1 MTDPSGPFRADL
13 ELRCINTVRFL
24 AADAVQK
31 ANSGHPGLPM
41 GAAAMAHALFTRHL
55 RFDPAAPA
63 WPDRDRFVLSAG
75 HGSMLLYALLHLTG
89 YDVSLDDLTS
99 FRQWGSKTPGHPE
112 YGHTP
117 GVETTTGPLGQGIA
131 TAVGMAMG
139 ERFLAATFNGDGP
152 EVQGHFTYVLAGDG
166 DMMEGVSSE
175 AASFAGHQG
184 LGRLIVLYDDNHIT
198 IDGVTDLAFTEDV
211 CARFEA
217 YGWHVQAV
225 GDGNDVNAVDA
236 ALAAAKAA
244 QDRPSLVAV
253 RTHIGFGSPNRQD
266 TSKAHGEPLGVDE
279 LVLAKERL
287 GCPLEPSFCVPE
299 DVKSFYE
306 AAGARGA
313 AAHAAWRERL
323 AAWSAA
329 DPARAAA
336 WATAWS
342 GDLPEGWDADL
353 PAYLP
358 EDGGLATRAASGQ
371 VINAV
376 APHLPGLIG
385 GSADLAPSNNTWIQG
400 EEAQQ
405 AATPAGRNLHFGV
418 REHAMAAIANG
429 LVLHGGLRPYIATFF
444 VFTDYMR
451 PAMRLAALMNQPVIY
466 VLTHDSIGLGED
478 GPTHQPVEHLAQL
491 RATPGW
497 TELRPA
503 DANETVE
510 AWKVALGKTDGP
522 VGLIL
527 TRQKLPTMDRARYGA
542 ASGVARGAYVLAEA
556 AGAPGDPAA
565 GAPAIVL
572 IASGS
577 EVQLALAAHERLA
590 AEGVRSRVVN
600 LVSWRLFQ
608 NETAAYRESVL
619 PAACRCRLAVE
630 AAATFGWERWVGDE
644 GEVIGIDRFGASAPA
659 DTLFEQFGFTADHVY
674 ARAHALLAK
683 GALIA
688 DASH

>member
-1 MTDPSGPFRADL
+1 MTDPIGSLDAGL
-13 ELRCINTVRFL
+13 EQRCINTIRFL
-24 AADAVQK
+24 SADAVQQ

-55 RFDPAAPA
+55 RFDPADPA

-75 HGSMLLYALLHLTG
+75 HGSMLLYSLLHLTG
-89 YDVSLDDLTS
+89 YDVSRDDLKA
-99 FRQWGSKTPGHPE
+99 FRQWESKTPGHPE

-117 GVETTTGPLGQGIA
+117 GVETTTGPLGQGIS
-131 TAVGMAMG
+131 TAVGMALA
-139 ERFLAATFNGDGP
+139 ERFLAATFNAAA
-152 EVQGHFTYVLAGDG
+152 VQDHFTYVLAGDG
-166 DMMEGVSSE
+166 DMMEGVSAE

-184 LGRLIVLYDDNHIT
+184 LGKLIVLYDDNHIT
-198 IDGVTDLAFTEDV
+198 IDGSTDLAFTEDV
-211 CARFEA
+211 CARFAA
-217 YGWHVQAV
+217 YGWQVQKV
-225 GDGNDVNAVDA
+225 GDGNDVDAVDA
-236 ALAAAKAA
+236 ALAAAKAES
-244 QDRPSLVAV
+244 DRPSLIAV

-266 TSKAHGEPLGVDE
+266 TSKAHGEPLGAGE
-279 LVLAKERL
+279 LALAKQNL
-287 GCPLEPSFCVPE
+287 GCPLEPSFCVTE
-299 DVKSFYE
+299 DVKAFYE

-313 AAHAAWRERL
+313 AAHTAWRVRH

-329 DPARAAA
+329 DAVRAAA
-336 WATAWS
+336 WDAVWS
-342 GDLPEGWDADL
+342 GRLPEGWETDL
-353 PAYLP
+353 PVYKP

-385 GSADLAPSNNTWIQG
+385 GSADLAPSNNTWIKG
-400 EEAQQ
+400 EAAQQ

-429 LVLHGGLRPYIATFF
+429 MALHGGLRPYIATFF

-451 PAMRLAALMNQPVIY
+451 PAMRLAALMGQPVIY

-478 GPTHQPVEHLAQL
+478 GPTHQPVEHLAML

-510 AWKVALGKTDGP
+510 AWKIALSKTDGP

-527 TRQKLPTMDRARYGA
+527 TRQNLPTIDRGQYGA
-542 ASGVARGAYVLAEA
+542 ASGVARGAYVLADAGGDPTELVA
-556 AGAPGDPAA
+556 AGPE
-565 GAPAIVL
+565 IIL

-577 EVQLALAAHERLA
+577 EVPLALAAHERLVA
-590 AEGVRSRVVN
+590 DGVHSRVVN
-600 LVSWRLFQ
+600 LASWRLFQ
-608 NETAAYRESVL
+608 DEDPTYRESVL
-619 PAACRCRLAVE
+619 PAACRRRLAVE
-630 AAATFGWERWVGDE
+630 AACTFGWERWVGDQ